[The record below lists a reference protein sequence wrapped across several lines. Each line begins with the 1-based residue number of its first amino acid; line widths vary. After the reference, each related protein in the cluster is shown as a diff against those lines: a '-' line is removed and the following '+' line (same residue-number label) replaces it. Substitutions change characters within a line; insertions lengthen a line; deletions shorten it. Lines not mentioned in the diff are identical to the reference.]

1 MNGSRLFVLLPQSA
15 AAVQGS
21 GRDGTNKPPTQ
32 IPFCTLVAAVTMV
45 HVCVLGLRQ
54 LGQTRCLDCN
64 PQSTG
69 LAFTTWLKTALMF
82 PVPHCSP
89 VSLPVFSS
97 YFDLITPNEFVYPY
111 CPPEPWRVVS
121 CQREGVRE
129 GAVLSVSH
137 QSPRFWLMSVSTAF
151 PLFVRSAVGLYCS
164 APALCL
170 FHYLVALSGVWW
182 KLRRTGDG
190 AN

>member
-1 MNGSRLFVLLPQSA
+1 MNWSRLFVLLPQSA

-21 GRDGTNKPPTQ
+21 GRDGTNKSPTQ
-32 IPFCTLVAAVTMV
+32 IPFCIMAATVATVWV
-45 HVCVLGLRQ
+45 FGLRKMDW
-54 LGQTRCLDCN
+54 TRCLDCN
-64 PQSTG
+64 PQTMV
-69 LAFTTWLKTALMF
+69 LVFATWLKTAVML
-82 PVPHCSP
+82 PVPRCSP

-111 CPPEPWRVVS
+111 CPPEPWIVVS
-121 CQREGVRE
+121 CKREGERE

-151 PLFVRSAVGLYCS
+151 PMFVRSAVGLYCL

-182 KLRRTGDG
+182 KLRGTGDG